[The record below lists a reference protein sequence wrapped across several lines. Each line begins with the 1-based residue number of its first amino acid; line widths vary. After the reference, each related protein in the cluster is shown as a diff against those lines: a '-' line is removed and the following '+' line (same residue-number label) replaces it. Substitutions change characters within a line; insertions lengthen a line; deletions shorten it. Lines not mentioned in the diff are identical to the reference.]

1 MCRTGEASDFVYAA
15 GDSLFGAVEIGLLQF
30 VKGFDRANDGTMR
43 IMNRNRAD
51 QDRNVISGLVME
63 KSGCLDWVACFHGAS
78 QGAFFV
84 AKLAAGLLTMQQ
96 CPSDAGAADDFVAEM
111 SGDEF
116 RAVAP
121 EDDLLLHVD
130 DAHAG

>member
-1 MCRTGEASDFVYAA
+1 MCFY
-15 GDSLFGAVEIGLLQF
+15 
-30 VKGFDRANDGTMR
+30 
-43 IMNRNRAD
+43 
-51 QDRNVISGLVME
+51 
-63 KSGCLDWVACFHGAS
+63 GAS

-84 AKLAAGLLTMQQ
+84 AELAAGLLTMQQ
-96 CPSDAGAADDFVAEM
+96 CPIDARAADDFVAEM

-121 EDDLLLHVD
+121 EDDLLMHVD